1 MKRKNVLN
9 GKYFLVRQALT
20 AFTPTDPR
28 EKIIHGQIVG
38 EAAEGW
44 FLADQFNVEFE
55 AVTQTLMRI
64 EELKDAEFFIEL
76 ADLGNRVHKISCKL
90 SRLPAIDRS
99 QNKLNKNA

>member
-9 GKYFLVRQALT
+9 GKYFLVKEPPP
-20 AFTPTDPR
+20 AFSPTDPR
-28 EKIIHGQIVG
+28 EKILHGQIIG

-44 FLADQFNVEFE
+44 FLADHFNVEFE
-55 AVTQTLMRI
+55 AVTQTLMRV

-90 SRLPAIDRS
+90 SRLPAI
-99 QNKLNKNA
+99 NKNA

>member
-20 AFTPTDPR
+20 DFRPTDPR
-28 EKIIHGQIVG
+28 EKIIHGLIVG

-44 FLADQFNVEFE
+44 FLADHFNVELE
-55 AVTQTLMRI
+55 TVSQSLMRV

-76 ADLGNRVHKISCKL
+76 ADLGNRVHAMKSGYL
-90 SRLPAIDRS
+90 SRLPKIEESSKA
-99 QNKLNKNA
+99 NGE